1 MIIMAIFLA
10 IAAYIA
16 ISTAL
21 VLYVRRRTSK
31 KLYLWLAIVLAV
43 LLPTWD
49 VVLGYMVY
57 YPACLIIPK
66 THIYETAETEG
77 IYYEGD
83 IYKYIKELSN
93 ETGKEHRMLLFA
105 ENDFRRGYKYVESL
119 VTEHGKSYSD
129 KKSITPTLYRCSEIP
144 IESVMPANSTHN
156 CVQTNYVQSAHTVR
170 SVSSE
175 LGLAEIRF
183 VKIFRT
189 SNGLLMAEHS
199 EVVRWINI
207 LPFFNWINW
216 GDGSAPGVSC
226 PPQSR
231 YYDFQYD
238 VLKAKR

>member
-1 MIIMAIFLA
+1 MIIMVIFLTV
-10 IAAYIA
+10 AAYIA
-16 ISTAL
+16 ITTAL
-21 VLYVRRRTSK
+21 MLYVRRRTSK
-31 KLYLWLAIVLAV
+31 KIYLWLAIILAV

-49 VVLGYMVY
+49 VVLGYIVY

-83 IYKYIKELSN
+83 IHKYMKELSS
-93 ETGKEHRMLLFA
+93 EAGKEHRMLLFA

-129 KKSITPTLYRCSEIP
+129 KKSITPTVYRCSVIP
-144 IESVMPANSTHN
+144 TKSGILANLTHN
-156 CVQTNYVQSAHTVR
+156 CVQTNNVQSLHTVR
-170 SVSSE
+170 SVSWK

-189 SNGLLMAEHS
+189 SNGRLMAEHS

-216 GDGSAPGVSC
+216 GEGSAPGVSC

-238 VLKAKR
+238 VLRDKR